1 MKNQKK
7 ETVKWWELLGL
18 ALWVIILIVA
28 TYGCDSTNGEMI
40 DGNESAKP
48 NPEITVTGMLKV
60 GETITATYK
69 VPGAATTLFKF
80 DWTEH
85 TNTYDESGITVT
97 YTYRTPGQKV
107 IYAIAK
113 NEQQMFMDDCKK
125 IIQIHE

>member
-1 MKNQKK
+1 MTNQKK
-7 ETVKWWELLGL
+7 STVKWWELLGL

-28 TYGCDSTNGEMI
+28 TYGCDSTKGEMI
-40 DGNESAKP
+40 DGNEYAKP
-48 NPEITVTGMLKV
+48 NPEITVSGMLKV

-80 DWTEH
+80 DWTGV